1 MSIAALLSSCAT
13 MTKTASTADINSS
26 LQSATVADLDVSP
39 QRITYTM
46 TPTKAVQRGGD
57 ENVKRVAESEALERN
72 GGGDLLVNPEFVIS
86 KRRGLFS
93 SKITSV
99 TVSGRPATYTN
110 IRSFNDS
117 VWCNPVF
124 RGIVASRHFADINPL
139 MPEAVTPKEKKHV
152 NEYPFKKTTW
162 MVRLGVGSNKF
173 VGDENM
179 EGESRPGWSLGLE
192 FNRQIGKKGGYW
204 GMDFTFASRGYKGA
218 QPTENMGYTNGY
230 YSWGYGGN
238 SYRIIEEELKA
249 QMFSW
254 SPFFFGYK
262 IHIPRT
268 KLSID
273 PHIGMF
279 VSVDMT
285 GMVKA
290 ETNWG
295 NSELDIRDG
304 ESFGDRMDVGLK
316 FGVGVWYKN
325 KYNMDFTVQ
334 RGFLMPEYESD
345 NNYGDSYYMRYEGNS
360 LNLMFRIGYAF

>member
-1 MSIAALLSSCAT
+1 

-139 MPEAVTPKEKKHV
+139 MPEAVTPKEKSH
-152 NEYPFKKTTW
+152 NLLPQKTTW
-162 MVRLGVGSNKF
+162 MIRLGLGGNRL
-173 VGDENM
+173 G
-179 EGESRPGWSLGLE
+179 GEEILEVSRRFGYSIGVE
-192 FNRQIGKKGGYW
+192 FNKPIGRKGGYW
-204 GMDFTFASRGYKGA
+204 GMDLTFASRGFEAKGNEDYYTQNYK
-218 QPTENMGYTNGY
+218 
-230 YSWGYGGN
+230 
-238 SYRIIEEELKA
+238 EEMKA
-249 QMFSW
+249 HTFQW
-254 SPFFFGYK
+254 APFTFGWK
-262 IHIPRT
+262 FR
-268 KLSID
+268 LGQSNFAID
-273 PHIGMF
+273 PHIGLFASFDMRGEF
-279 VSVDMT
+279 ESSYTNTTSIWQSGYYDYVHKVSIPGHYNT
-285 GMVKA
+285 Y
-290 ETNWG
+290 TNYLYESG
-295 NSELDIRDG
+295 DVSDG
-304 ESFGDRMDVGLK
+304 DAADRFDVGLR
-316 FGVGVWYKN
+316 FGVGVWYNN
-325 KYNMDFTVQ
+325 KYNLDFTIQ
-334 RGFLMPEYESD
+334 RGFLQ
-345 NNYGDSYYMRYEGNS
+345 SYNMLRSEGGC